1 MKIKVIETGK
11 EVELKFI
18 DPITGIDHIE
28 DVVGVNDSFGDP
40 SKGNIGWE
48 VGEYGDV
55 AYQAKAETVEWWQRY
70 IDDYNTTAD
79 EISALAD
86 ELDVSRSAV
95 QDYVNQMIEGWGM
108 SDHRHYAQAA
118 LAQLREDP
126 SLLE

>member
-11 EVELKFI
+11 EVELKFV
-18 DPITGIDHIE
+18 DPVTGVDCIAEVIANSDAY
-28 DVVGVNDSFGDP
+28 GDP
-40 SKGNIGWE
+40 PKGLIGWE
-48 VGEYGDV
+48 VGKYGDV

>member
-11 EVELKFI
+11 EVELNLI
-18 DPITGIDHIE
+18 DPTNGVDCIM
-28 DVVGVNDSFGDP
+28 DVIGNADAFGDP
-40 SKGNIGWE
+40 SKGLIE
-48 VGEYGDV
+48 QVVGKYGDV
-55 AYQAKAETVEWWQRY
+55 SYQATAATVEWWQRY